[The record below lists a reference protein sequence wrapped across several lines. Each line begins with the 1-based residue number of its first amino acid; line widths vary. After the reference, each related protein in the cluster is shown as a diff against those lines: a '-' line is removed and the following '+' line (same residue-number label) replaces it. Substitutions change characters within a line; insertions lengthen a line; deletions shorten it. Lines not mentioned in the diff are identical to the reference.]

1 MVIDKIK
8 SWKDKVV
15 YYEGLIWLIELGLK
29 NFYLIIN
36 WGFVVFIEVEF
47 EEREKNWK
55 EKKIM
60 EWLSLLVVIL
70 VM

>member
-1 MVIDKIK
+1 MVINKIK

-60 EWLSLLVVIL
+60 EWLSLLVVML